1 MIGELGEG
9 AGDRFAGKQ
18 ILCLERFAIRR
29 QNELGFGPRRGGAG
43 PKCIQLGGHI
53 ASVGE
58 GNVDVAGL
66 QDAANVRLVRRPG
79 TELPAGSFLISE
91 RFYERERELIPVYG
105 CSSQRGYGFFNF
117 DRRQEQNSVA
127 LG

>member
-1 MIGELGEG
+1 MRISDWSSDVCSSDLDPGKRQEEAEMIGELGEG

-53 ASVGE
+53 ASVGD

-66 QDAANVRLVRRPG
+66 QDAANVRIVRRPG
-79 TELPAGSFLISE
+79 PELSEGSFLISE
-91 RFYERERELIPVYG
+91 RL
-105 CSSQRGYGFFNF
+105 
-117 DRRQEQNSVA
+117 
-127 LG
+127 